1 MNGLKTGLKPVLW
14 SCAALLLLLSLLVP
28 LFNVITMLLLMVP
41 YVVLYTTLSPKSFA
55 LHLVPVWVLAFFIG
69 GPATLIIGLFFL
81 IPSIVMGHLFMKQAP
96 ASRVVRTVGVVILAQ
111 LMLELLIFEVFL
123 DISLLKELST
133 FIRSTVEELMAQRY
147 LPTEWDSGLT
157 DIVIHTMINSIPVT
171 FIMIAFGLTVISQFV
186 SRRAVKWSGGP
197 EVPRFTRAKDWRLPR
212 LLVVLYLLTYVM
224 ELFASRTSDSFFA
237 VALMN
242 LVPLLSFVFAFQ
254 AVGFFFF
261 LANQRGWNKAVPILI
276 AIPVLLIPPLSLI
289 GVLDTAFPIRKSF
302 TKP

>member
-1 MNGLKTGLKPVLW
+1 MRTGLKPVLW

-28 LFNVITMLLLMVP
+28 LLNVITMLLLMVP
-41 YVVLYTTLSPKSFA
+41 YVVLYTTLSPKAFV
-55 LHLVPVWVLAFFIG
+55 LHLLPVWVLAFIIG

-81 IPSIVMGHLFMKQAP
+81 IPSIVMGHLYMKQAP
-96 ASRVVRTVGVVILAQ
+96 ASKVIRTVGVVVLAQ

-123 DISLLKELST
+123 DISLIKELSS
-133 FIRSTVEELMAQRY
+133 FVRVSVEDLMSQSY
-147 LPTEWDSGLT
+147 LPTEWDSELT
-157 DIVIHTMINSIPVT
+157 DIVIHTMVNSIPIT
-171 FIMIAFGLTVISQFV
+171 FIMISLMITVVGQFV
-186 SRRAVKWSGGP
+186 ARRAVKWSGGP
-197 EVPRFTRAKDWRLPR
+197 DVPRFTRAREWRLPR
-212 LLVVLYLLTYVM
+212 LLVVLYLISYIM
-224 ELFASRTSDSFFA
+224 EMFSSTTNDSFFA
-237 VALMN
+237 VALLN

-261 LANQRGWNKAVPILI
+261 LAHQRGWNKAVPVLI

>member
-1 MNGLKTGLKPVLW
+1 LKTGLKPVLW

-41 YVVLYTTLSPKSFA
+41 YVVLYTTLPPKSFA
-55 LHLVPVWVLAFFIG
+55 LHMLPVWVLAFIIG

-81 IPSIVMGHLFMKQAP
+81 IPSIVMGHLFMKQAT
-96 ASRVVRTVGVVILAQ
+96 ASKVVRTVGVVILAQ

-123 DISLLKELST
+123 DISLLRELST
-133 FIRSTVEELMAQRY
+133 FVRSTVEELMAQRY

-157 DIVIHTMINSIPVT
+157 AIVIHTMINSIPVT